1 MPKTAA
7 WQRSEG
13 KNVPLTKTCISC
25 AENKSVSDF
34 YTNGFLVNGDRKY
47 NGWCKVCRLEKTKV
61 KYNAPN
67 EWGMPSI
74 RYTRSRT
81 PRACLSYLLSKAR
94 QRNKAVLITLDFLEA
109 LWVDQAGLCALSGKP
124 MSHRVGDTNIMS
136 IDRIDSSMG
145 YIDGNV
151 QLVLKHINI
160 AKHNLSTEDFYDIC
174 KDVYF
179 YGL

>member
-7 WQRSEG
+7 WQRKEG
-13 KNVPLTKTCISC
+13 KEVCLTKTCISC
-25 AENKSVSDF
+25 AETKSVSDF

-47 NGWCKVCRLEKTKV
+47 NSWCKVCRLEKAKI
-61 KYNAPN
+61 KYDTPN

-74 RYTRSRT
+74 KYTRSRT

-94 QRNKAVLITLDFLEA
+94 QRNKDVLITLDFLEA
-109 LWVDQAGLCALSGKP
+109 LWVDQEGLCALSGKP
-124 MSHRVGDTNIMS
+124 MSHKIGDSNIMS

-145 YIDGNV
+145 YVDGNV

-160 AKHNLSTEDFYDIC
+160 AKHNLSTNDFYDLC

-179 YGL
+179 NGL